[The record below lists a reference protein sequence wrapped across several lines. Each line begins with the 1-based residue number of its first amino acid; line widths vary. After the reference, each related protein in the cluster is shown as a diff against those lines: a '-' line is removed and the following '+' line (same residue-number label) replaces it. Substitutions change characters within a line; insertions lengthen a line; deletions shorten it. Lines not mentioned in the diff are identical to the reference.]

1 MGWWVLR
8 FPLVS
13 VFADVDVFVRGFGI
27 SVVSV
32 SLEKSLSASLAASAV
47 CCVSDDVFRT
57 VWAIALG
64 QWVARVVV
72 CSICALRGVVVICV
86 VGVVIMWKSSS
97 AILAVGFGSGGGL
110 LRVPV

>member
-1 MGWWVLR
+1 VGLWVLR

-32 SLEKSLSASLAASAV
+32 ILEKSLSASLAASAV